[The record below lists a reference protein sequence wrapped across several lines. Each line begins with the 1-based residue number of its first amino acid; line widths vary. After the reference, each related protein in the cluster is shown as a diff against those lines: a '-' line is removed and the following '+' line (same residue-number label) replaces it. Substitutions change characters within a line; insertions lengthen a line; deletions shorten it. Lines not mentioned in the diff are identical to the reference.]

1 MTLIEEAESL
11 MLHQFAESARLN
23 SLIKALVRP
32 FQEALDSTDALNH
45 GHYID
50 DADGPSLDAIGN
62 IVGQSRN
69 GMGDEDFRPWI
80 KVRILLNKN
89 AGTPEH
95 VFAILSIL
103 FRSKP
108 NVSMQEYA
116 PNMVIFTFYE
126 FPHCPTKVLFSIIR
140 SALPLGI
147 NCRFIKADHPTP
159 TLGINSLKKSPG
171 TNAFQFDV
179 SAFSEAYFAD
189 FYEEDSYERRS

>member
-11 MLHQFAESARLN
+11 ILHQFAESPRLN
-23 SLIKALVRP
+23 GLLKALVRP
-32 FQEALDSTDALNH
+32 FQEALSSTDALNH

-50 DADGPSLDAIGN
+50 DAYGPSLDVIGT

-69 GMGDEDFRPWI
+69 GMNDEDFRPWI

-108 NVSMQEYA
+108 QVSMEEYA

-147 NCRFIKADHPTP
+147 LCRFMKADRPTSA
-159 TLGINSLKKSPG
+159 LGINSLKKSQ
-171 TNAFQFDV
+171 NKQVFQFDV
-179 SAFSEAYFAD
+179 SAFSDTYFAD
-189 FYEEDSYERRS
+189 FYEEDSL